1 MVKESQGTEE
11 SLAKISYFASLSG
24 AKRKR
29 LASLF
34 REKKVKK
41 GKVIFHEGDKPD
53 FLYLV
58 KEGKVKVSKL
68 SPEGKI
74 TLLEVIPEGQTF
86 GEVAVFDGKPFPA
99 TAEAMTDS
107 TILYINRQDFLK
119 FVRGHSQVAEAII
132 ADLGTRLRFAQ
143 KLVQSLATERAE
155 RRLATAVLKL
165 ADQLQVKSSR
175 GVTIDLP
182 LTRRDLAEMA
192 GVALE
197 TAIRI
202 ISRWQKDGLVI
213 FKRKFLT
220 VKDLSSLRDL
230 AES

>member
-1 MVKESQGTEE
+1 MAQEKRGIEE
-11 SLAKISYFASLSG
+11 SLAKISYFTALSE
-24 AKRKR
+24 AEQKK

-34 REKKVKK
+34 REKKARR
-41 GKVIFHEGDKPD
+41 GKVIFYEGDSPD

-74 TLLEVIPEGQTF
+74 TVLEVIPEGQTF
-86 GEVAVFDGKPFPA
+86 GEVAVFDGQPFPA

-107 TILYINRQDFLK
+107 TILYMDRQDFLK
-119 FVRGHSQVAEAII
+119 FVRSNPQVAEAII

-143 KLVQSLATERAE
+143 KLVHSLATERAE

-165 ADQLQVKSSR
+165 ADKLEVKSSE
-175 GVTIDLP
+175 GTTIDLP
-182 LTRRDLAEMA
+182 LTRQDLAEMA

-202 ISRWQKDGLVI
+202 VSRWQKNNLVV
-213 FKRKFLT
+213 FEKKYLT
-220 VKDLSSLRDL
+220 VKDLPSLREL